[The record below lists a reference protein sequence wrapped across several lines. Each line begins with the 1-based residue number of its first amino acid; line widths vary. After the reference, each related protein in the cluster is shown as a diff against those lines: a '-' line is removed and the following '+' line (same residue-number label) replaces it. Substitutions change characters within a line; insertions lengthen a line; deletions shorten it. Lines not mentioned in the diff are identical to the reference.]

1 MFVLSAEK
9 TISIYPSCAALFGP
23 QIVPLKSAKVL
34 KILLTLF
41 IIDIFPAHRHEIK
54 EVLASVSKFKI
65 PFLIISFHLTFK
77 YFI

>member
-23 QIVPLKSAKVL
+23 QIVLLKSAKVL

-41 IIDIFPAHRHEIK
+41 IFEICPAHRHEIK
-54 EVLASVSKFKI
+54 GVLASVSKFII
-65 PFLIISFHLTFK
+65 PFLIISFHSAFK